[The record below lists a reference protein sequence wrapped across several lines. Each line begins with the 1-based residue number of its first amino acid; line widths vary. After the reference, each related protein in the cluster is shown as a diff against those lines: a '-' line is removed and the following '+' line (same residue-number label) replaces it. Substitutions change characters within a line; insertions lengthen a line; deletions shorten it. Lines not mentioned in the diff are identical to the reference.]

1 MVVSENCCIFA
12 VEIRNKKFNHLKV
25 KIMNN
30 TENNIQSKGN
40 AIIKALQELNF
51 EERGHQIKN
60 YLDEYPSEI
69 AVTNI
74 NTPSIADCKAIAE
87 RFDVEFY
94 TELSF
99 GMGIFEID

>member
-12 VEIRNKKFNHLKV
+12 VEIKNKMFNHLKV

-40 AIIKALQELNF
+40 AIINALRELNF
-51 EERGHQIKN
+51 EGRGHQIKN
-60 YLDEYPSEI
+60 YLDEFPSEI

-87 RFDVEFY
+87 RFNVEFY
-94 TELSF
+94 TEFSF
-99 GMGIFEID
+99 GLGIFEID

>member
-51 EERGHQIKN
+51 EGRGHQIKN
-60 YLDEYPSEI
+60 YLDEFPSEI

-74 NTPSIADCKAIAE
+74 NTPSIAECKAIAE

-94 TELSF
+94 TDF
-99 GMGIFEID
+99 GLGIFEVD

>member
-30 TENNIQSKGN
+30 TENNKSKGN
-40 AIIKALQELNF
+40 AIINALRELNF
-51 EERGHQIKN
+51 EGRGHQIKN
-60 YLDEYPSEI
+60 YLEDYPSEI

-74 NTPSIADCKAIAE
+74 NAPSIADCKAIAE

-94 TELSF
+94 TDF
-99 GMGIFEID
+99 GLGIFEVD

>member
-30 TENNIQSKGN
+30 TESKGN

-51 EERGHQIKN
+51 EGRGHKVKN
-60 YLDEYPSEI
+60 YLDEFPSEI

-94 TELSF
+94 TDF
-99 GMGIFEID
+99 GLGIFEID

>member
-12 VEIRNKKFNHLKV
+12 SEIRNKMFNQLKV

-30 TENNIQSKGN
+30 TENNKSKGN
-40 AIIKALQELNF
+40 AIINALRELNF
-51 EERGHQIKN
+51 EGRGHQIKN
-60 YLDEYPSEI
+60 YLEDYPSEI

-74 NTPSIADCKAIAE
+74 NVPSIADCKAIAE

-94 TELSF
+94 TDF
-99 GMGIFEID
+99 GLGIFEVD

>member
-12 VEIRNKKFNHLKV
+12 SEIRNKKFNHLKV

-51 EERGHQIKN
+51 EGRGHQIKN
-60 YLDEYPSEI
+60 YLDEFPSEI

-74 NTPSIADCKAIAE
+74 NTPSIADCKQIAE
-87 RFDVEFY
+87 KFDVEFY
-94 TELSF
+94 TEFSF
-99 GMGIFEID
+99 GLGIFEID

>member
-12 VEIRNKKFNHLKV
+12 SEIRNKKFNHLKV

-51 EERGHQIKN
+51 EGRGHQIKN
-60 YLDEYPSEI
+60 YLDEFPSEI

-74 NTPSIADCKAIAE
+74 NAPSIADCKAIAE

-94 TELSF
+94 TEFSF
-99 GMGIFEID
+99 GLGIFEID

>member
-12 VEIRNKKFNHLKV
+12 SEIRNKMFNHLKV

-40 AIIKALQELNF
+40 AIINALKELNF
-51 EERGHQIKN
+51 EGRGHQIKN
-60 YLDEYPSEI
+60 YLDEFPSEI

-74 NTPSIADCKAIAE
+74 NAPSIADCKAIAE

-94 TELSF
+94 TEFSF
-99 GMGIFEID
+99 GLGIFEID

>member
-1 MVVSENCCIFA
+1 
-12 VEIRNKKFNHLKV
+12 
-25 KIMNN
+25 MNIDF
-30 TENNIQSKGN
+30 EYEEDDIQSKGD

-74 NTPSIADCKAIAE
+74 NVPSIADCREIAE
-87 RFDVEFY
+87 KFNVEFY
-94 TELSF
+94 TDF
-99 GMGIFEID
+99 GMGVFEIE

>member
-30 TENNIQSKGN
+30 TENNKSKGN
-40 AIIKALQELNF
+40 AIINALRELNF
-51 EERGHQIKN
+51 EGRGHQIKN
-60 YLDEYPSEI
+60 YLDEFPSEI

-87 RFDVEFY
+87 RFNVEFY
-94 TELSF
+94 TDF
-99 GMGIFEID
+99 GLGIFEID

>member
-1 MVVSENCCIFA
+1 MVVSENCRIFA

-30 TENNIQSKGN
+30 TENNKSKGN
-40 AIIKALQELNF
+40 AIINALRELNF
-51 EERGHQIKN
+51 EGRGHQIKN
-60 YLDEYPSEI
+60 YLEDYPSEI

-74 NTPSIADCKAIAE
+74 NVPSIADCKAIAE

-94 TELSF
+94 TDF
-99 GMGIFEID
+99 GLGIFEID

>member
-30 TENNIQSKGN
+30 TENDIQSKGN
-40 AIIKALQELNF
+40 AIIKALRELNF
-51 EERGHQIKN
+51 EGRGHQIKN
-60 YLDEYPSEI
+60 YLDEFPSEI

-74 NTPSIADCKAIAE
+74 NTPSIADCKQIAE
-87 RFDVEFY
+87 KFDVEFY
-94 TELSF
+94 TDF
-99 GMGIFEID
+99 GLGIFEID